1 MPKAIFLSTSLEAG
15 GDFYVIGGLEWSA
28 NDWKDQTSIHK
39 LTCKARECEW
49 TTINQQLK
57 VGRAMS
63 VAIPLLDDSFCTP
76 N

>member
-1 MPKAIFLSTSLEAG
+1 MPKAIFLSTKLEVG
-15 GDFYVIGGLEWSA
+15 GDFYVIGGLEASA
-28 NDWKDQTSIHK
+28 GDWNDQTFIHK

-63 VAIPLLDDSFCTP
+63 VAIPLLDDSFCTQD
-76 N
+76 

>member
-1 MPKAIFLSTSLEAG
+1 MPKAIFLSATLEAG
-15 GDFYVIGGLEWSA
+15 GDFHVIGGLTDHW
-28 NDWKDQTSIHK
+28 NDQTFIHK

-49 TTINQQLK
+49 TTINQKLK
-57 VGRAMS
+57 VGRALS